1 VLGPSG
7 HQGSTNLR
15 HCNSLVVV
23 VPTLV
28 PALIIRIAQ
37 TIAVVLHIVPKSLN
51 FADLVAGPIG
61 DVFRSVLNIVHSV
74 VPLALDAIAKASEAL
89 LHVVGNLLD
98 FADTAACPLGS
109 IFGEVGGGLFEA
121 VFILVP
127 VLF

>member
-15 HCNSLVVV
+15 HCDSLVVV

-37 TIAVVLHIVPKSLN
+37 TIAVVLHIVPKSLDV
-51 FADLVAGPIG
+51 ADLVASPVG

-74 VPLALDAIAKASEAL
+74 VPLALDAIAKAVEAL
-89 LHVVGNLLD
+89 LHVVGNL
-98 FADTAACPLGS
+98 ADTAACPLGG

-121 VFILVP
+121 VFVLVP